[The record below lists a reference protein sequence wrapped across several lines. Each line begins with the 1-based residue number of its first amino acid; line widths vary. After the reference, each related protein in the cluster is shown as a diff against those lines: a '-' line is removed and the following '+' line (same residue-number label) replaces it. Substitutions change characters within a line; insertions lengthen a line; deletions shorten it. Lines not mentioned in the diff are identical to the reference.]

1 MPGFAGMTSWNW
13 RTAVPFGLPCLDRD
27 GTVPIYFR
35 MNTRTPFVILAGRS
49 VLGRILA
56 FREEA
61 GLLWRA
67 FWHPETP
74 LYLKGATL
82 FAALYLVSPIDL
94 VPDFVPFAG
103 WIDDLILVPLMV
115 SWIARML
122 PPHVTAKPVDATVRR
137 RY

>member
-1 MPGFAGMTSWNW
+1 
-13 RTAVPFGLPCLDRD
+13 VPCDGLYLDRAAA
-27 GTVPIYFR
+27 VPIYFR
-35 MNTRTPFVILAGRS
+35 MNTRTPFFILAGRS
-49 VLGRILA
+49 AFGRILA

-94 VPDFVPFAG
+94 VPDFIPFAG

-115 SWIARML
+115 SWIVRML

>member
-1 MPGFAGMTSWNW
+1 
-13 RTAVPFGLPCLDRD
+13 
-27 GTVPIYFR
+27 
-35 MNTRTPFVILAGRS
+35 MNTRTPFFFLAGRS
-49 VLGRILA
+49 VFGRILA
-56 FREEA
+56 FRDEA

-94 VPDFVPFAG
+94 VPDFIPFAG

-115 SWIARML
+115 SWIVRML
-122 PPHVTAKPVDATVRR
+122 PPHVTAKPVAATVRR